1 MLILQIQQAM
11 SNSTRCAACKSLRRR
26 CSQDCVLAPYF
37 PSNNPQRFDLSTR
50 SLELVMS
57 ARCLR
62 RIQNQ
67 GLFSPNDWGTSGEFT
82 RDAAEC
88 ISFEATW
95 RVRDPVYGCVGI
107 ISHLQQQIIQ
117 TQIEITNIYAEI
129 ALHKAQ
135 QEHSYQVAQSG
146 NSFDNAVGK
155 MS

>member
-1 MLILQIQQAM
+1 M

-37 PSNNPQRFDLSTR
+37 PSNNPQRFDFVHKIFGASNV
-50 SLELVMS
+50 SKMLEGLPVN
-57 ARCLR
+57 LR
-62 RIQNQ
+62 
-67 GLFSPNDWGTSGEFT
+67 G
-82 RDAAEC
+82 DAAEC

-146 NSFDNAVGK
+146 NSFDNAVGEDVQFDFPE
-155 MS
+155 